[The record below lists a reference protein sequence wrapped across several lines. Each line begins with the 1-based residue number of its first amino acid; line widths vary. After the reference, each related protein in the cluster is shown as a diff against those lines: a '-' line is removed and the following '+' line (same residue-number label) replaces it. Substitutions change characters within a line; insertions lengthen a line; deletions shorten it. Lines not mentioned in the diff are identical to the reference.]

1 METMM
6 SRNVFLYIVIL
17 TIPLP
22 TALANEWEPVWS
34 DEFNYTGLP
43 DANKWNYEVGFIRNR
58 ELQYYTSARKENAR
72 VENGTL
78 IIESRKEKFKNPSYD
93 PDAER
98 RGRWNISREY
108 ADYTSAGLMTLGKA
122 SWCYGRIEVRA
133 KLPTGRGTWPAIW
146 TLGTNIREVGW
157 PTCGEIDIMENV
169 GFDPNRIHANSHT
182 RKYNHAR
189 NTGKGASIRVSKPY
203 KEFHIYA
210 VEWYPD
216 RIDFYVDDNK
226 YFSYENEG
234 SGEDAWPYDKPQ
246 YLILNTAIGG
256 TWGGQ
261 KGIDD
266 SIFPQKF
273 YIDYVRIYQKK
284 TANQPAKK
292 K

>member
-1 METMM
+1 MG
-6 SRNVFLYIVIL
+6 RNLFFYFVIS
-17 TIPLP
+17 IISVP
-22 TALANEWEPVWS
+22 TAFANEWKLVWS
-34 DEFNYTGLP
+34 DEFNYSGLP
-43 DANKWNYEVGFIRNR
+43 DAKKWNYETGFVRNR
-58 ELQYYTSARKENAR
+58 ELQYYTKGRKENAR

-78 IIESRKEKFKNPSYD
+78 IIESRKEKFRNPNYK
-93 PDAER
+93 PDSQR
-98 RGRWNISREY
+98 RRNWNRSREY
-108 ADYTSAGLMTLGKA
+108 ADYTSASLITYGKA

-146 TLGTNIREVGW
+146 TLGTNIKKVGW

-169 GFDPNRIHANSHT
+169 GFNPDRIHANSHT
-182 RKYNHAR
+182 KKYNHVR
-189 NTGKGASIRVSKPY
+189 KTSKGSSIKVSKPF

-210 VEWYPD
+210 IEWYED

-226 YFSYENEG
+226 YFTYENEG
-234 SGEDAWPYDKPQ
+234 TGEAAWPYDKEQ

-273 YIDYVRIYQKK
+273 YIDYVRVYQKR
-284 TANQPAKK
+284 TINQSAEKE
-292 K
+292 